1 MQSVLNGLSITGPDV
16 NVPFALTDAT
26 TILVDAS
33 KGSLFTV
40 TLGGNRTMGVPSNPT
55 EGQMI
60 IFRIKQDGTGTRLIS
75 TWTVTNGYKFGA
87 TVTQPVLSTAA
98 NAVDYVGFIYNA
110 TNNIWHCLAYALGF

>member
-60 IFRIKQDGTGTRLIS
+60 LFRIKQDTTGSRLIS
-75 TWTVTNGYKFGA
+75 TWTATNGYKFGA
-87 TVTQPVLSTAA
+87 TVAQPVLSTAA
-98 NAVDYVGFIYNA
+98 SAVDYVGFIYNS